1 MLGLFAIGLVL
12 YYFVLR
18 IFLRVRSIHVGD
30 WLVENLDFED
40 EIANEYK
47 KKFIK
52 GEERYGKE
60 EWVKKYE
67 IKWNV
72 DLYLDIGAIRHGVR
86 AV

>member
-1 MLGLFAIGLVL
+1 MNIVGCYLDILNGIKK
-12 YYFVLR
+12 FV
-18 IFLRVRSIHVGD
+18 
-30 WLVENLDFED
+30 NLN
-40 EIANEYK
+40 IINRYKNNISKYK